1 MQQNIKATLIL
12 KRCQTSHPPPPKPS
26 SSSSCHAPFPLPPS
40 HSLASFT
47 LTGQNALIRSHLSV
61 QTCRGRRGV
70 RWWWWGGGGRVSGSQ
85 PEPTTPPDPPLRNT
99 CQHAPR
105 QPRLDKASGDGRRCD
120 AGLHA
125 SLYKGNASLSR
136 SQSPVGGALFSRAQR
151 FTTDWL
157 VFTGEKKQEVSW

>member
-12 KRCQTSHPPPPKPS
+12 KRCQTSHPPPNP

-70 RWWWWGGGGRVSGSQ
+70 WWWWEGSAGANQ
-85 PEPTTPPDPPLRNT
+85 NPPPPPRPPLRNT

-105 QPRLDKASGDGRRCD
+105 QPRLDEASGDGRRCD

-125 SLYKGNASLSR
+125 SLYKASPGAGNASLSR